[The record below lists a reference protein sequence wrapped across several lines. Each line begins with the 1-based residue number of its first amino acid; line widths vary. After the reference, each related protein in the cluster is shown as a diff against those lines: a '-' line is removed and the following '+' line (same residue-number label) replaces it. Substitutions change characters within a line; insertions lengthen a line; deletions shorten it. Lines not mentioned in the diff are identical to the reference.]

1 MAEGAQRGFKGSAGG
16 GGGVALNEAIPM
28 PPRLR

>member
-16 GGGVALNEAIPM
+16 GGGGALNEAIPM

>member
-1 MAEGAQRGFKGSAGG
+1 MAEGAQRGFKGSA